1 MNYSLVSGGTC
12 ILPSVYFAF
21 QLAEVLLNVSVVC
34 ELRKHDASNL
44 ICSLSWLFWLF
55 SSFVFRA
62 NFVIISST
70 SVKNAFCAADLLHA
84 KPQPRTVRGVKVACM
99 PGHLSQ
105 HSVPCS
111 VRWCPGSPCWTCEQL
126 WCTTVLLVWSSFV
139 CRGLTVFWEGLHWIC
154 RMLWLVWIQ

>member
-1 MNYSLVSGGTC
+1 MVSDGTC
-12 ILPSVYFAF
+12 ILPSVYLAF

-70 SVKNAFCAADLLHA
+70 SVKNAFCAADLHV
-84 KPQPRTVRGVKVACM
+84 KPQLRTVTGVKVWHARSPESAQCALFCPLVPRLTLLDLWATLM
-99 PGHLSQ
+99 YDCALGCGA
-105 HSVPCS
+105 HSYAGDLLCFDRDCTES
-111 VRWCPGSPCWTCEQL
+111 VECCG
-126 WCTTVLLVWSSFV
+126 
-139 CRGLTVFWEGLHWIC
+139 
-154 RMLWLVWIQ
+154 